1 MSRILTLCICLG
13 TFPLVSADNDI
24 YIPEDIRAAYA
35 EMNLTESQMAPFD
48 QQMLVAIEQVKSM
61 IKRENAKNI
70 LGAERRIRVKARNI
84 FKKHTPSVVALL
96 EANQV
101 AAYDRYI
108 KLMHET
114 MTSSVRRKFVDRVN
128 DPRPGMKVRDL

>member
-1 MSRILTLCICLG
+1 MRRILTLCICLG

-35 EMNLTESQMAPFD
+35 EMNLTEAQMAPFD
-48 QQMLVAIEQVKSM
+48 EQMLVAIEQVKSM

-70 LGAERRIRVKARNI
+70 LGTERRIRVKARAI
-84 FKKHTPSVVALL
+84 FKKHTPGIMALL
-96 EANQV
+96 ENDQV
-101 AAYDRYI
+101 PAYDHYI
-108 KLMHET
+108 KLMHQT
-114 MTSSVRRKFVDRVN
+114 MTTSARRKFVDRVN